1 MYETNK
7 AVISSASS
15 HTDAWHWQVLCMHW
29 DCHRGIPTWSKHWE
43 NMKSVQWHKRR
54 RAQNSFFPIVNSST
68 SPLIYASASY
78 FHRLDRFLHFRKYA
92 KAVGGNN
99 YTSYSPN
106 LIVIL
111 NMRLAEWIGM
121 NSMSHAV
128 VIFTGIYSHFMDL
141 ILKTSRYGSIVPF
154 FWGVSKARIRTCF
167 PQMQSAEGTACFWQW
182 RSKPG
187 DQCFRSQVVD
197 VQSDS
202 TQAGEERCPEAEMPY
217 IILHLALKKTY
228 KTVTKCLPSD
238 FSLQRLAVQLELF
251 SSKLPP
257 PMKECKQIQILC
269 CKENSGALRPQTGET
284 NIECCKRH
292 VAIMLQMIKGHPH

>member
-1 MYETNK
+1 MHGIDKFFACTETVT
-7 AVISSASS
+7 AVFPPEASIEKIWKVYSGTSDEELRIHFSHRQLVNEPFDLCKCILLSSFRPFLALQKVCKGSWRQQLYKLQPKS
-15 HTDAWHWQVLCMHW
+15 HCD
-29 DCHRGIPTWSKHWE
+29 SE
-43 NMKSVQWHKRR
+43 
-54 RAQNSFFPIVNSST
+54 
-68 SPLIYASASY
+68 YASGWV
-78 FHRLDRFLHFRKYA
+78 DRYEQHEPRC
-92 KAVGGNN
+92 G
-99 YTSYSPN
+99 
-106 LIVIL
+106 
-111 NMRLAEWIGM
+111 
-121 NSMSHAV
+121 
-128 VIFTGIYSHFMDL
+128 IFTGIYSHFMDL

-202 TQAGEERCPEAEMPY
+202 AQAGEERCPEAEMPY